1 MDQESHTR
9 TMASLEKQLSEAEEN
24 LHLIDERIAQ
34 YVQEVDVPLQLLKD
48 QRRLQRWIARLQR
61 RIADLKPIAVLRFA
75 TKLITGPVAEVI
87 TGEQWDDLRQ
97 QLLTQ
102 ASRLPR
108 ESGLDVAALNERIDE
123 MIQLSDEIQV
133 LLMAYRIEPN
143 PGQIEALRQHSDEL
157 AADLLRI
164 YRLPPD
170 AAPQLEALA
179 QGAQSP

>member
-1 MDQESHTR
+1 MDREPNAR
-9 TMASLEKQLSEAEEN
+9 NVASLVRQLSDAEEN
-24 LHLIDERIAQ
+24 LRLIDERVAQ

-61 RIADLKPIAVLRFA
+61 QIAELKPIAVLRFA

-87 TGEQWDDLRQ
+87 AGEQWSDLRQ

-108 ESGLDVAALNERIDE
+108 ESALDVTVLNDRIDK
-123 MIQLSDEIQV
+123 MIRLCDEIQV

-157 AADLLRI
+157 AADLMRI
-164 YRLPPD
+164 YRLLPG

-179 QGAQSP
+179 KGA

>member
-1 MDQESHTR
+1 MDQESNTR
-9 TMASLEKQLSEAEEN
+9 KVASLVKQLSEAEEN
-24 LHLIDERIAQ
+24 LRLIDERMAQ
-34 YVQEVDVPLQLLKD
+34 YVQEVDIPLQLIKD

-61 RIADLKPIAVLRFA
+61 QIAELKPIAVLRFA

-87 TGEQWDDLRQ
+87 TGEQWSALRQ

-102 ASRLPR
+102 ASKLPR
-108 ESGLDVAALNERIDE
+108 ATYLDEIVLNEKLDDLIR
-123 MIQLSDEIQV
+123 LSDEIQV

-143 PGQIEALRQHSDEL
+143 PGQVEALRQHSAEV

-164 YRLPPD
+164 YRLPPG

-179 QGAQSP
+179 QGA